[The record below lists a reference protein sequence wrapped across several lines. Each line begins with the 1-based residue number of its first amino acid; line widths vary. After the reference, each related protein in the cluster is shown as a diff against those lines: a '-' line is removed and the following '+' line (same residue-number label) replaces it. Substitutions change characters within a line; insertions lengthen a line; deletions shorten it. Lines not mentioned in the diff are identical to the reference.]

1 MTYKQS
7 ISDTCNH
14 GIQTYEGDS
23 CLKLQRAFEELRS
36 AERILAQLGQ
46 ATKDTEQ
53 VVRMH
58 SGTYPDLIALTF
70 AVSDMKDTVDRL
82 LVNLI
87 ECRKGA

>member
-7 ISDTCNH
+7 ISDMCNR
-14 GIQTYEGDS
+14 GVQAYES
-23 CLKLQRAFEELRS
+23 NSSLKLQRAFEELRS

-53 VVRMH
+53 AVRMH
-58 SGTYPDLIALTF
+58 SGTYPDLIKLTL
-70 AVSDMKDTVDRL
+70 AVSDMKDTVDRI

-87 ECRKGA
+87 ECREGA

>member
-7 ISDTCNH
+7 ISDMCNR
-14 GIQTYEGDS
+14 GVQTYEGDS
-23 CLKLQRAFEELRS
+23 VLKVQKAFEELRS

-53 VVRMH
+53 AVRMH
-58 SGTYPDLIALTF
+58 SGTYPDLIKLTL
-70 AVSDMKDTVDRL
+70 AVSDMKDTVDRI

-87 ECRKGA
+87 ECREGA

>member
-7 ISDTCNH
+7 ISDMCNH

-23 CLKLQRAFEELRS
+23 CLKLQKAFEELRS

-58 SGTYPDLIALTF
+58 SGTYPDLVNLTL
-70 AVSDMKDTVDRL
+70 AVSDMKDTMSRL

-87 ECRKGA
+87 ECREGA

>member
-7 ISDTCNH
+7 ISDMCNR
-14 GIQTYEGDS
+14 GVQTYEGDS

-58 SGTYPDLIALTF
+58 SGTYPDLIKLTL
-70 AVSDMKDTVDRL
+70 AVSDMKDTVDRI

-87 ECRKGA
+87 ECREGA